1 MRRPWL
7 VAIALPLGA
16 CAVLA
21 PRAAEAHSIPRL
33 YTAFT
38 PSVAYDPL
46 NGCMV
51 GGVGFLLGLGV
62 DPERDALLLRADF
75 FGALTA
81 EHGRGIG
88 VGSAILYRW
97 VFRSKRDIAWTWALG
112 GGGLV
117 AIDDP
122 EAAWAVVGVRGE
134 LGVRL
139 AGVVAFSVFAVTG
152 PSAGRDV
159 RVPWA
164 TPIGLSM
171 DLGLP

>member
-1 MRRPWL
+1 MRRAL
-7 VAIALPLGA
+7 IGAIAVPLGA
-16 CAVLA
+16 MALLA
-21 PRAAEAHSIPRL
+21 PRAAEAHAIPRL

-38 PSVAYDPL
+38 PSVTYDPI
-46 NGCMV
+46 NGCML

-62 DPERDALLLRADF
+62 DPERDALLLRADL
-75 FGALTA
+75 FGALTSM
-81 EHGRGIG
+81 HGRGIG
-88 VGSAILYRW
+88 FGSAILYRW
-97 VFRSKRDIAWTWALG
+97 VFRSNRDIAWTWALG

-122 EAAWAVVGVRGE
+122 DAMWAVVGVRGE

-139 AGVVAFSVFAVTG
+139 AGVAAFSVFALAG
-152 PSAGRDV
+152 PAAGRDV

-164 TPIGLSM
+164 TPIGLSV